1 MKGDNPTMKKNKEHI
16 ISQIEPDSIAE
27 ELKLAPGDI
36 LVSVNGQ
43 SVEDIFDYHYL
54 INEEYLEIL
63 IRKPD
68 GEEWELEIEKEYEDD
83 LGIVFENG
91 LMDEYRSC
99 RNQCMFCFID
109 QLPRGM
115 RDTLYFKDD
124 DSRLSFLQGN
134 YVTLTNMSDADIA
147 RIIRYHLS
155 PINISFHT
163 MNPKLRCRMLNN
175 RFAGEALKK
184 VGKFHEAGII
194 MNGQIVLC
202 KGVNDKEELEYSIGE
217 LIKYLPNLQSVSV
230 VPVGLTDHREGLYPL
245 EPFTKE
251 DAQEVLEQIH
261 RWQQRLYAEYGTHF
275 IHGGDEWYLL
285 ADAKIPEEETYDGY
299 LQLENG
305 VGMVRLLQEEIQE
318 ELVRRTGDGRE
329 RKVSIATGTL
339 AAPILDKEA
348 EEIHKKYPK
357 TEIQVIP
364 VVNTFFGE
372 RITVAGLLTGQD
384 LYRQLAGKDLGEA
397 LLLTEH
403 MMKSG
408 ERIFLD
414 DMTVEELSR
423 SLQVPVIIVESDG
436 KALIEAVLG
445 EI

>member
-1 MKGDNPTMKKNKEHI
+1 
-16 ISQIEPDSIAE
+16 
-27 ELKLAPGDI
+27 
-36 LVSVNGQ
+36 
-43 SVEDIFDYHYL
+43 
-54 INEEYLEIL
+54 
-63 IRKPD
+63 
-68 GEEWELEIEKEYEDD
+68 
-83 LGIVFENG
+83 
-91 LMDEYRSC
+91 
-99 RNQCMFCFID
+99 
-109 QLPRGM
+109 
-115 RDTLYFKDD
+115 
-124 DSRLSFLQGN
+124 
-134 YVTLTNMSDADIA
+134 
-147 RIIRYHLS
+147 
-155 PINISFHT
+155 
-163 MNPKLRCRMLNN
+163 
-175 RFAGEALKK
+175 
-184 VGKFHEAGII
+184 
-194 MNGQIVLC
+194 
-202 KGVNDKEELEYSIGE
+202 
-217 LIKYLPNLQSVSV
+217 
-230 VPVGLTDHREGLYPL
+230 
-245 EPFTKE
+245 
-251 DAQEVLEQIH
+251 
-261 RWQQRLYAEYGTHF
+261 
-275 IHGGDEWYLL
+275 
-285 ADAKIPEEETYDGY
+285 
-299 LQLENG
+299 
-305 VGMVRLLQEEIQE
+305 MVRLLQEEIQE